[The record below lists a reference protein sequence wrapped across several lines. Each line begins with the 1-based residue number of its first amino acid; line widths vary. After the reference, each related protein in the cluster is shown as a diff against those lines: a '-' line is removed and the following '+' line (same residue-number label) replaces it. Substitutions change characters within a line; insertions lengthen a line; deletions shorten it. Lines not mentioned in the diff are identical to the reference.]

1 MKITNKPLFKHSLK
15 HINNK
20 NQLTDITDKN
30 ENDHDDDNDKS
41 ELSIQDNNYNVNIEN
56 SELSNNCMYIKDNT
70 LIIDL
75 NDENE
80 NEELPLN
87 LPISKMKSEENVI
100 KNNSFE
106 ISADDNFNSTNNN
119 HGVDYKIEDFS
130 KRIYKKSSV
139 IDKMSLIQKRKF
151 DKNNKINSD
160 FWDDST
166 THHSEYEDLTKKV
179 NSNNSNNEWTLPK
192 KENLTKKQ
200 KAILHSKKLY
210 QEGIDKMKQVRKE
223 YKKNEKKKEIKELSQ
238 CTFHPQISKYTNK
251 YNHVNSRLL
260 HYNKKEHQKKIRQKS
275 EIIQS
280 DDCKLTTISEMINS
294 NSNQYSKI
302 IKINPEK
309 VFRYVELEKDTS
321 VREYFKRMKT
331 SRNERKRILERSLDS
346 DYFKNGCNLSNISY
360 INHNSKH
367 YNSLNQSLDGY
378 SSIEM
383 SYYMNNGR
391 NKILNYSVF
400 DIKKQVDEEYERNES
415 CNDNENQNYSK
426 EIYKKASL
434 SLHDSQSK
442 LLNMG
447 VYEKIGVSK
456 KITNSIFKI
465 IKNKLHERIN
475 DTIENS

>member
-1 MKITNKPLFKHSLK
+1 MKITSKPLFKHSIK
-15 HINNK
+15 HISNK

-30 ENDHDDDNDKS
+30 ENDHDNS
-41 ELSIQDNNYNVNIEN
+41 ELSIQDKNYNMNIEN
-56 SELSNNCMYIKDNT
+56 NELSNKCMYLKDNT

-75 NDENE
+75 NDDENE

-87 LPISKMKSEENVI
+87 LQISKIKSEENEENVI

-106 ISADDNFNSTNNN
+106 ISVDDNFPSSNNN
-119 HGVDYKIEDFS
+119 NNVNNKTDDFC
-130 KRIYKKSSV
+130 KQIYKKSSV
-139 IDKMSLIQKRKF
+139 IDKSSLIQKGKF
-151 DKNNKINSD
+151 NKNNKINSD

-166 THHSEYEDLTKKV
+166 NHHSEYEDLTKKI
-179 NSNNSNNEWTLPK
+179 NSNNSNNDWTLPN

-200 KAILHSKKLY
+200 KAILHAKKLY
-210 QEGIDKMKQVRKE
+210 QEGIDKMKQIKKE
-223 YKKNEKKKEIKELSQ
+223 FKKNEKKKEIKELSQ

-260 HYNKKEHQKKIRQKS
+260 YYNKKENQKKIRRKS

-280 DDCKLTTISEMINS
+280 DDCKLTTISEMMNS
-294 NSNQYSKI
+294 NSNQYSKR

-321 VREYFKRMKT
+321 VKEYFKRMKK

-346 DYFKNGCNLSNISY
+346 DYFKNGSNLSNISY
-360 INHNSKH
+360 INQNSKH

-383 SYYMNNGR
+383 SYYLNNGR

-400 DIKKQVDEEYERNES
+400 DLKKQEDEEYERNES
-415 CNDNENQNYSK
+415 CNNNENQNHSK
-426 EIYKKASL
+426 DINIKASL

-475 DTIENS
+475 DTNDNS